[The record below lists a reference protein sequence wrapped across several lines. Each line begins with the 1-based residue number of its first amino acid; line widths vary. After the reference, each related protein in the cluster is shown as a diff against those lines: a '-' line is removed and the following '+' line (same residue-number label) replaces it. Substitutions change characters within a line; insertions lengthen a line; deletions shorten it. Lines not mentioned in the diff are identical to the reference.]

1 LRAFARISRAS
12 RYNSGAI
19 VTEASKGGR
28 WFRFQGPAFATVL
41 LISIVAAGTIG
52 YMLIEGWSAWDAF
65 YMTVIT
71 VTTVGYREVH
81 DLSWTGQA
89 FTVLLLVSGVG
100 AALYCFTL
108 LAAIVVEGGLPKRL
122 QRRRAVRMLET
133 IKDHFIICGYGRIG
147 SLVAAQFRRQ
157 RVPYV
162 VVERNPQRHQLA
174 IEEGGLAVEGDASR
188 EDVLKRVGID
198 RARGL
203 IAAVSTDADN
213 VYTVLSARVLRPD
226 LLIIGRAEN
235 DDAADKLKH
244 AGANRVIS
252 PYHIGAV
259 QMAQTA
265 LRPAVVDFIALAT
278 SSDSV
283 ELALEEIA
291 VAPASALAGQ
301 SLLEANLRHR
311 FSVIVIG
318 IQRPDGTM
326 EFNPEPDIS
335 INSGDKLVVLG
346 RQDSMKLLESEAT
359 AGGSPGPVK

>member
-1 LRAFARISRAS
+1 MTGAS
-12 RYNSGAI
+12 TGVSWFRLQGPIFAI
-19 VTEASKGGR
+19 VS
-28 WFRFQGPAFATVL
+28 
-41 LISIVAAGTIG
+41 LISIVVAGTIG
-52 YMLIEGWSAWDAF
+52 YMVIEGWSAWDAF

-81 DLSWTGQA
+81 ELSGAGQV
-89 FTVLLLVSGVG
+89 FTVLIIVSGVG
-100 AALYCFTL
+100 AALYSFTL
-108 LAAIVVEGGLPKRL
+108 LAALIVEGGLPKRY
-122 QRRRAVRMLET
+122 QRRRAARMLET

-147 SLVAAQFRRQ
+147 RLIATQFRRQ

-162 VVERNPQRHQLA
+162 VVERQLERQQLA
-174 IEEGGLAVEGDASR
+174 MDDGGLAVEADASQ
-188 EDVLKRVGID
+188 EDVLKRVGIE

-203 IAAVSTDADN
+203 IAAVSTDAEN

-226 LLIIGRAEN
+226 LFIIGRAESE
-235 DDAADKLKH
+235 DAIQKLKH
-244 AGANRVIS
+244 AGADRVIS

-291 VAPASALAGQ
+291 VAPASVLANR
-301 SLLEANLRHR
+301 SLVDANLRHR

-318 IQRPDGTM
+318 IQRVDGRM
-326 EFNPEPDIS
+326 EFNPEPETS
-335 INSGDKLVVLG
+335 IRSGDKLVVLG
-346 RQDSMKLLESEAT
+346 RPDSLKRLEGVASVGVAP
-359 AGGSPGPVK
+359 APVK